1 MPTSQTLAHSDSQPG
16 GEIGPGSAALP
27 GARFAHAFA
36 RAVGHLIE
44 FAAAALMVAEVAI
57 LLCGVIWRYG
67 LDSPLVWSDELAS
80 ALFSWLAMLGSVLAL
95 MRGEHMKMT
104 AVVKRWSPA
113 WQAWAQSVASL
124 VVCVFVAMIVV
135 PAAQHASG
143 QMDISTPAL
152 NMPDGW
158 RAMALPVGAALMFCV
173 AVARMLALPGLKARA
188 TAIVTVAAVAA
199 ALWLA
204 SPALLAMG
212 NLNLLVFFVALVAA
226 AIVVGTPIA
235 FSFGI
240 ATVSY
245 LVLVTHAP
253 LGIVVSRM
261 DEGMANLVLLAVP
274 VFVLLG
280 SLLEMS
286 GLARSLVDFMCA
298 LLGHVRGGLQFVLLG
313 AIFLVSGISGSKA
326 ADMAAVA
333 PALFPEMRKRGSDPE
348 ELAALLAASGAMTET
363 IPPSLVLI
371 TIGAVC
377 GVSISALFVGGL
389 MPAVVA
395 TLLIGIVCW
404 MRARRDGAATVQRAS
419 LAQIGR
425 TLVVALPAL
434 VLPILIRVAVVKGIA
449 TATEVST
456 IGVAYTLIFALIARA
471 LGKPV
476 PLSRLYRMLVDAAA
490 LSGAILLIIGL
501 ATSMAWAL
509 TRSGFSGQLV
519 DMMQSVPGGKTGF
532 LIVTIICFAILGSV
546 LEGIPAIVLFGP
558 LLFPAARALHINDVH
573 YSMVVILSMGMG
585 LFAPPFGVGFYAACA
600 ISKVSPDGVGR
611 RVWRYLLAL
620 LIALVVVTFVPW
632 VSTGFLSAA
641 SF

>member
-1 MPTSQTLAHSDSQPG
+1 MQTSHTLTQT
-16 GEIGPGSAALP
+16 GEPDGAVETALT
-27 GARFAHAFA
+27 GARHARAAA
-36 RAVGHLIE
+36 RAVVHLVE
-44 FAAAALMVAEVAI
+44 FAAVALLVAEVAI
-57 LLCGVIWRYG
+57 LLCGVIWRYA
-67 LDSPLVWSDELAS
+67 LDAPLVWSDELAS
-80 ALFSWLAMLGSVLAL
+80 ALFSWLAMLGAVLAL
-95 MRGEHMKMT
+95 LRGEHMKMT

-143 QMDISTPAL
+143 QMEISTPAL
-152 NMPDGW
+152 DMPDGW
-158 RAMALPVGAALMFCV
+158 RALALPVGAVLMFCV
-173 AVARMLALPGLKARA
+173 AVARVLMLPGAKARLAAIA
-188 TAIVTVAAVAA
+188 TVGAVAA

-204 SPALLAMG
+204 APSLLAMG
-212 NLNLLVFFVALVAA
+212 NLNLLVFFVALVAG

-235 FSFGI
+235 FAFGI

-280 SLLEMS
+280 ALLEMS
-286 GLARSLVDFMCA
+286 GLARSLIDFMCA

-348 ELAALLAASGAMTET
+348 ELAALLAASGAMSET

-395 TLLIGIVCW
+395 TLMIGAVCW
-404 MRARRDGAATVQRAS
+404 LRARREPAATTQRAP
-419 LAQIGR
+419 LKQIAR
-425 TLVVALPAL
+425 TFVVALPAL
-434 VLPILIRVAVVKGIA
+434 VLPVLIRVAVVEGIA

-456 IGVAYTLIFALIARA
+456 LGVAYTLLFSLIARA
-471 LGKPV
+471 AGRPV
-476 PLSRLYRMLVDAAA
+476 PLRRLYRMLVDAAA

-532 LIVTIICFAILGSV
+532 LLVTIVCFAILGSV

-558 LLFPAARALHINDVH
+558 LLFPAAHALHINDVH
-573 YSMVVILSMGMG
+573 YAMVVILAMGMG

-600 ISKVSPDGVGR
+600 IGKVSPDGVGR

-620 LIALVVVTFVPW
+620 LVALVVVTFVPW
-632 VSTGFLSAA
+632 ISTGFLSAA
-641 SF
+641 AAF

>member
-1 MPTSQTLAHSDSQPG
+1 MQPTSSPLRTGPLASLQG
-16 GEIGPGSAALP
+16 RGIA
-27 GARFAHAFA
+27 A
-36 RAVGHLIE
+36 RALIHLVHLVE
-44 FAAAALMVAEVAI
+44 FAAAALLVAEVAI

-67 LDSPLVWSDELAS
+67 LDAPLVWSDELAS
-80 ALFSWLAMLGSVLAL
+80 ALFSWLAMLGAVLAL
-95 MRGEHMKMT
+95 ARGEHMKMT

-113 WQAWAQSVASL
+113 WQAWAQGVSSL
-124 VVCVFVAMIVV
+124 VVCVFVALVIM
-135 PAAQHASG
+135 PAAQHANE
-143 QMDISTPAL
+143 QMAITTPAL
-152 NMPDGW
+152 GMPDGL
-158 RAMALPVGAALMFCV
+158 RALALPVGAALMFCV
-173 AVARMLALPGLKARA
+173 ALARVLALPGAKSR
-188 TAIVTVAAVAA
+188 AA
-199 ALWLA
+199 ALASVAALAGVLWLA
-204 SPALLAMG
+204 APALLAIG
-212 NLNLLVFFVALVAA
+212 NLNLLVFFVALVAG
-226 AIVVGTPIA
+226 AIVLGTPIA
-235 FSFGI
+235 FAFGI

-245 LVLVTHAP
+245 LLLVTQAP
-253 LGIVVSRM
+253 LDIVVSRM

-280 SLLEMS
+280 ALLEMS

-333 PALFPEMRKRGSDPE
+333 PALFPEMRARGSDPE

-389 MPAVVA
+389 LPAVISTA
-395 TLLIGIVCW
+395 AIALVCW
-404 MRARRDGAATVQRAS
+404 RRARREPAAQRERAS
-419 LAQIGR
+419 FAQITR
-425 TLVVALPAL
+425 AFVVALPAL
-434 VLPILIRVAVVKGIA
+434 ALPVLIRFAVVDGIA

-456 IGVAYTLIFALIARA
+456 VGVAYTLLFAFTARA
-471 LGKPV
+471 LGRPV
-476 PLSRLYRMLVDAAA
+476 PLRRLYRLCVDAAA

-519 DMMQSVPGGKTGF
+519 QLMQTVPGGSAGF
-532 LIVTIICFAILGSV
+532 LVVTVVCFAILGSV

-558 LLFPAARALHINDVH
+558 LLFPVARALHINDVH
-573 YSMVVILSMGMG
+573 YAMVVILAMGMG

-600 ISKVSPDGVGR
+600 IGKVSPDGVSR

-620 LIALVVVTFVPW
+620 AVALAVVTFIPW
-632 VSTGFLSAA
+632 ISTGFLAA
-641 SF
+641 HPTF